1 MPEVISLVEDSSE
14 DERDE
19 DLIEEL
25 DSLPDTGS
33 DIEEVD
39 DLDGCDGPHWH
50 YGGDITN
57 PVYDHREGQFF
68 GVVKPSTP
76 HQPVRVSRRYL
87 ESQLHWSLA
96 HHPTLDEDTITLPM
110 STLSDIISGT
120 RHIRSP
126 TLPDNNEINLHSP
139 DISARLGLCARQ
151 IESDY
156 ELAKAV
162 DTLVEGYNVANP
174 GKKRKFEEY
183 LWNEEEISERKWME
197 RAERVEK
204 AGPRRRFA
212 GMRAQKAID
221 NKDSD
226 KDDSDKSS
234 NPTDKDHE
242 IASLERQLNLL
253 KRQKRSP
260 TSPSL
265 LTYTSKICAGGCGSD
280 ATIKH
285 PHIIGQEWALQPHD
299 PPSTNTTT
307 TNVHKTS
314 LIHLH
319 DITFPT
325 ISSTYKQCLTTHDPE
340 TALGLLDLLS
350 QAAATPIVCD
360 SLMFCQAQVVS
371 SVTDAFRIIIVLAIR
386 WVPAGQKPLR
396 PFFQGAVGVFS
407 QRWRVMEAIA
417 GHTTTAARALEL
429 VDAFYRDL
437 PAALVEGHGQELEM
451 QRERVKGVVVRR
463 GA

>member
-14 DERDE
+14 DEGDE
-19 DLIEEL
+19 DLVEEL
-25 DSLPDTGS
+25 DSLPGTGS

-39 DLDGCDGPHWH
+39 ELDEFDGPHWH

-68 GVVKPSTP
+68 GVLKPSTP
-76 HQPVRVSRRYL
+76 HQPVRVSRHYL

-110 STLSDIISGT
+110 STLSDIVSGT

-174 GKKRKFEEY
+174 GKKRKFEEF
-183 LWNEEEISERKWME
+183 LWHEEEISERKWME
-197 RAERVEK
+197 RAERVAK

-212 GMRAQKAID
+212 GMRARKATR
-221 NKDSD
+221 NTYSD
-226 KDDSDKSS
+226 KDDSDKTS
-234 NPTDKDHE
+234 NPTDRDLE
-242 IASLERQLNLL
+242 IASLERQLNRL

-260 TSPSL
+260 TSSSSSL
-265 LTYTSKICAGGCGSD
+265 LTYTSEICAGGCGSD

-285 PHIIGQEWALQPHD
+285 PHIIGQEWARQPHD
-299 PPSTNTTT
+299 PPPPTNTTT
-307 TNVHKTS
+307 TVHKTS

-360 SLMFCQAQVVS
+360 SLMYCQAQVVS
-371 SVTDAFRIIIVLAIR
+371 SMTDAYRIIIVFANR
-386 WVPAGQKPLR
+386 WVPEGQKPLN
-396 PFFQGAVGVFS
+396 PFFQGAVGAFS
-407 QRWRVMEAIA
+407 QRWRVMEAVA
-417 GHTTTAARALEL
+417 EHTSTAARALEL
-429 VDAFYRDL
+429 VEAFYRDL
-437 PAALVEGHGQELEM
+437 PAAL
-451 QRERVKGVVVRR
+451 
-463 GA
+463 